1 MLSRAYV
8 CLWVILFLCFA
19 IDIYAQNMRTIS
31 IVTKVEKQSANK
43 ALSQVSVL
51 IGNKGIRTDIN
62 GFGLVTVSKTVTYPI
77 KASYPGYVSV
87 QDTLLPGNDTTI
99 TIILKEINL
108 FQTNKIT
115 VNADRNGIYG
125 AATQQ
130 IKIIS
135 SKELDEHRGQT
146 LGESLNGQ
154 LGITTIQTGS
164 SISKPVLR
172 GLHSQRLL
180 ISNAGIAQEGQQWG
194 AEHAPEIDILSIGSI
209 QILKGAA
216 GVEYGPG
223 AMGGMI
229 KVEPPIMMDTVGL
242 KGAISSNLMS
252 NNRQGSLSA
261 SLDGATS
268 LYNGILSLQVQG
280 SVRKAG
286 DMKAASYVLGNT
298 AYSERNAFISASYTH
313 IDGIIL
319 KSRFSTFTSELGI
332 FKGSHISN
340 LSDLL
345 LAIERGKPLK
355 EYDFSYSIANPKQEI
370 AHDIWANSISIPL
383 SEHIYTEIIHGWQ
396 FNDRKEFDAHNLRIP
411 IDSVIA
417 LNSALSLPAMKL
429 QLVTQSL
436 DIKLKIQQPLH
447 NFTSTIGCSL
457 QDQNN
462 VRSGKVVLI
471 PDYTSLNIGSYVLAN
486 YIDKSMIYNVGV
498 RYDNKNINVP
508 GFITPT
514 RKIQDTSMFFDG
526 LSGAAG
532 ILWQYDTNIQC
543 TINFGTAWRSPQIN
557 ELFSNDIH
565 HGTAQFEI
573 GDISLKKEQSFSM
586 DINTIYNKPDFHVEC
601 SIYSMWFDNYI
612 VMLPDKQFP
621 TVTVRGT
628 FPTFRYSQT
637 KAIIYGLE
645 LMAEYHLN
653 DWSKVTVQ
661 TTITKGDDKTNNTP
675 LFQIPANRYQA
686 NIHVH
691 KQDFLSV
698 FHDAFAEFG
707 CLFVSTQDRFAPDL
721 DYANP
726 PLGYQLYNIS
736 FGGTI
741 HTGYDKYISCTMSA
755 NNIFN
760 TDYRDYLSRY
770 RYFSADQGFNLTFR
784 CSYSFSL
791 L

>member
-8 CLWVILFLCFA
+8 CLLVILFLCFVV
-19 IDIYAQNMRTIS
+19 DINAQNMRTIS
-31 IVTKVEKQSANK
+31 ILTKVEKQLANK

-51 IGNKGIRTDIN
+51 IGNKGIRTDSN
-62 GFGLVTVSKTVTYPI
+62 GYGMMTVSKTVTYPI

-87 QDTLLPGNDTTI
+87 QDTLFPGNDTTI

-125 AATQQ
+125 TATQQ

-268 LYNGILSLQVQG
+268 LYNGVLSLQVQG

-286 DMKAASYVLGNT
+286 DMKSASYVLGNT
-298 AYSERNAFISASYTH
+298 AFSEQNAFISASYTH

-319 KSRFSTFTSELGI
+319 KSRFTTFTSELGI

-345 LAIERGKPLK
+345 LAIKRGKPLK
-355 EYDFSYSIANPKQEI
+355 EYDFSYAIANPKQEI

-383 SEHIYTEIIHGWQ
+383 SEHIYTEIMHGWQ
-396 FNDRKEFDAHNLRIP
+396 FNDRQEFDAHNLRIP
-411 IDSVIA
+411 NDSVIA

-447 NFTSTIGCSL
+447 NITSTIGCSL

-471 PDYTSLNIGSYVLAN
+471 PDYTSLNIGSYILAN

-498 RYDNKNINVP
+498 RYDKKNITVP
-508 GFITPT
+508 GFITPA

-532 ILWQYDTNIQC
+532 ILWQYDTNTQC
-543 TINFGTAWRSPQIN
+543 TINFGTAWRAPQIN

-586 DINTIYNKPDFHVEC
+586 DINTIYNKPDFHAEC
-601 SIYSMWFDNYI
+601 SIYSIWFDNYI
-612 VMLPDKQFP
+612 VMLPDKEFP

-661 TTITKGDDKTNNTP
+661 TTITKGDDKTNYTP
-675 LFQIPANRYQA
+675 LFQIPANRYQV
-686 NIHVH
+686 NIHIH
-691 KQDFLSV
+691 KQEFLSV
-698 FHDAFAEFG
+698 FHDTFAEFG

-721 DYANP
+721 DYANS